1 MKSKRIYKFNE
12 MHTKP
17 LLQDLEAKA
26 VSDNCIKITINEDLS
41 LDTATI
47 KILGPN
53 RNLMLLVKPTSYT
66 LDVCFG
72 TGEPTFVE
80 LHTSNGSSVQYVK
93 GSGGDFYKK

>member
-1 MKSKRIYKFNE
+1 M
-12 MHTKP
+12 
-17 LLQDLEAKA
+17 
-26 VSDNCIKITINEDLS
+26 
-41 LDTATI
+41 
-47 KILGPN
+47 GPN